1 MYFLFL
7 LTAVYGLEKF
17 CKGGEKVALLYHVLK
32 PCCRSI
38 HMATFFIFLL
48 SPDVS
53 CLLINTEIGQHLP
66 KSLEMPAYKGIL
78 GCEVLA

>member
-38 HMATFFIFLL
+38 HIATFFIFWTIC
-48 SPDVS
+48 PVE
-53 CLLINTEIGQHLP
+53 CYFRKLP
-66 KSLEMPAYKGIL
+66 TSMNS
-78 GCEVLA
+78 

>member
-17 CKGGEKVALLYHVLK
+17 CKGGEKAAPLYHVLK

-38 HMATFFIFLL
+38 HMATFFIFWTIC
-48 SPDVS
+48 PVE
-53 CLLINTEIGQHLP
+53 CYFRKLP
-66 KSLEMPAYKGIL
+66 TTMNS
-78 GCEVLA
+78 